1 MEKKD
6 LRSLTIEEMTEL
18 AESMGQKTF
27 RGKQL
32 FEWIHKKQ
40 VENLEEISNLPKAFL
55 EPLQENYMVSGV
67 ALVAAE
73 ARHNVLRF
81 SLLDQAA
88 IVRVGYKGP
97 GHGQEVRFA
106 GGNGRFAILR
116 IKEPGGG
123 GNGLL
128 DALALDIF
136 RHV

>member
-55 EPLQENYMVSGV
+55 EP
-67 ALVAAE
+67 
-73 ARHNVLRF
+73 
-81 SLLDQAA
+81 
-88 IVRVGYKGP
+88 
-97 GHGQEVRFA
+97 
-106 GGNGRFAILR
+106 
-116 IKEPGGG
+116 
-123 GNGLL
+123 
-128 DALALDIF
+128 
-136 RHV
+136 

>member
-67 ALVAAE
+67 ALVKKQMSKAGDTAKY
-73 ARHNVLRF
+73 LF
-81 SLLDQAA
+81 SLADGNLIESVWMKYHQATA
-88 IVRVGYKGP
+88 LIQVDAGWDVLCASTLTGLTKKPDCR
-97 GHGQEVRFA
+97 RCFA
-106 GGNGRFAILR
+106 DL
-116 IKEPGGG
+116 
-123 GNGLL
+123 
-128 DALALDIF
+128 
-136 RHV
+136 

>member
-18 AESMGQKTF
+18 AENMGQKAF

-67 ALVAAE
+67 TDVKSRRYGEISVFPCRWQSDRECVDEISSWQQCVYFFPGRLPDGMY
-73 ARHNVLRF
+73 
-81 SLLDQAA
+81 LLCVYTD
-88 IVRVGYKGP
+88 RTYEKP
-97 GHGQEVRFA
+97 DCR
-106 GGNGRFAILR
+106 R
-116 IKEPGGG
+116 
-123 GNGLL
+123 
-128 DALALDIF
+128 DAFPDL
-136 RHV
+136 